1 MLWSGSESSGA
12 LGGADSEHVGL
23 IHVQGVISAEEM
35 ANANAI
41 AGSLREAFE
50 NENCKAI
57 LLAINSPGGSPVQA
71 GQIYDEIKRLRG
83 IYPDKKVYAAIADL
97 GASGGYYIA
106 AAADEIYADKASLV
120 GSIGV
125 VGSSFGF
132 VDTMDKLGVERRMFT
147 AGDHKGFLDPFQPLK
162 EDEKDFWEGV
172 LNVTHNQFIGVVK
185 AGRGDRLKDDPD
197 LFSGLIWSGEQALE
211 MGLIDGL
218 GSAGYVARDVVGV
231 EDIVDYSFQ
240 LNPLEKV
247 VRQLGASMGKAIS
260 AQVLQPQLPKLN

>member
-1 MLWSGSESSGA
+1 
-12 LGGADSEHVGL
+12 
-23 IHVQGVISAEEM
+23 
-35 ANANAI
+35 
-41 AGSLREAFE
+41 
-50 NENCKAI
+50 
-57 LLAINSPGGSPVQA
+57 
-71 GQIYDEIKRLRG
+71 
-83 IYPDKKVYAAIADL
+83 
-97 GASGGYYIA
+97 
-106 AAADEIYADKASLV
+106 
-120 GSIGV
+120 
-125 VGSSFGF
+125 
-132 VDTMDKLGVERRMFT
+132 MDQLGVERRMFT

>member
-1 MLWSGSESSGA
+1 
-12 LGGADSEHVGL
+12 
-23 IHVQGVISAEEM
+23 
-35 ANANAI
+35 
-41 AGSLREAFE
+41 
-50 NENCKAI
+50 
-57 LLAINSPGGSPVQA
+57 
-71 GQIYDEIKRLRG
+71 
-83 IYPDKKVYAAIADL
+83 
-97 GASGGYYIA
+97 
-106 AAADEIYADKASLV
+106 
-120 GSIGV
+120 
-125 VGSSFGF
+125 
-132 VDTMDKLGVERRMFT
+132 
-147 AGDHKGFLDPFQPLK
+147 LK